1 MDILSIVLI
10 AIGLSMDAFAVSVTN
25 GIIIKDLKISHVLK
39 IAMYFGVFQA
49 LMPLAGW
56 LAGFQFRD
64 YIINVDHWIAFAL
77 LAFIGG
83 KMIREAFNEVN
94 EDAET
99 VEGMSEVAISTQGTA
114 SENPLR
120 MGRLL
125 VLAVATSI
133 DALAVGISFAFLSVS
148 IVWAAVVIGLITF
161 AICFAGVYIGNKF
174 GGLLKKKAEIA
185 GGLIL
190 ICIGLK
196 ILLEHMDIIG

>member
-25 GIIIKDLKISHVLK
+25 GIIIRELKVGHALK
-39 IAMYFGVFQA
+39 VGLYFGVFQA

-56 LAGFQFRD
+56 VAGSQFKD
-64 YIINVDHWIAFAL
+64 YIVNVDHWIAFAL

-83 KMIREAFNEVN
+83 KMIHEAFGE
-94 EDAET
+94 EEAAET
-99 VEGMSEVAISTQGTA
+99 IGGMCEVAVSNQGTVC
-114 SENPLR
+114 ENPLK
-120 MGRLL
+120 MSRLI

-133 DALAVGISFAFLSVS
+133 DALAVGISFAFLRVS
-148 IVWAAVVIGLITF
+148 IVWSSLMIGFITF
-161 AICFAGVYIGNKF
+161 IICFAGVYIGNRF
-174 GGLLKKKAEIA
+174 GGLLKKKAEIV

-196 ILLEHMDIIG
+196 ILLEHTGIIG